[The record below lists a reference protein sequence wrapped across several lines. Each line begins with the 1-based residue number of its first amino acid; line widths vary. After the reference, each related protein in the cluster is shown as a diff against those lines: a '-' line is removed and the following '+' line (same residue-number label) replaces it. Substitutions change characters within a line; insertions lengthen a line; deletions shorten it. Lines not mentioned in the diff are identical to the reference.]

1 MELNINKSKTMHI
14 TKGIQRRL
22 TIVWGGGGE
31 AGKVVKIEY

>member
-22 TIVWGGGGE
+22 TIVWGGGRGLKGWKSGE
-31 AGKVVKIEY
+31 D

>member
-22 TIVWGGGGE
+22 TIVWGWRKD
-31 AGKVVKIEY
+31 GKVVKIEY